1 MLIGEKIR
9 KIRSLKGFSQD
20 YMAGKLAMS
29 QNNYSKIELG
39 EVKVNTDVLE
49 NIAEIFEL
57 RPEDVLTFDEKYI
70 FHNNTFNDHSN
81 QVGFNTHTHNGLANK
96 ERELYEAL
104 IKEKDSKILLLQKV
118 TDTLNSLLNKD
129 ETSS

>member
-29 QNNYSKIELG
+29 QNNYSKIEIG
-39 EVKVNTDVLE
+39 EIKISTDMLE
-49 NIAEIFEL
+49 NIAEIFDL
-57 RPEDVLTFDEKYI
+57 RPEDVLSFDEKFI
-70 FHNNTFNDHSN
+70 FNNNTFHDQSN
-81 QVGFNTHTHNGLANK
+81 QVGFNNTFSNK

-104 IKEKDSKILLLQKV
+104 IREKDSKIALLEKV
-118 TDTLNSLLNKD
+118 TELLNTALKKN
-129 ETSS
+129 